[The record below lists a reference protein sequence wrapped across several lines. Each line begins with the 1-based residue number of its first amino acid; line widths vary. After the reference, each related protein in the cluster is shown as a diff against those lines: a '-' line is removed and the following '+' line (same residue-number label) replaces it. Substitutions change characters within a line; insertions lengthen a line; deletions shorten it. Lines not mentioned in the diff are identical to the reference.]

1 VQFSKKG
8 EIMYQY
14 VRFNK
19 DGQEVFDF
27 NELSLEQRANFIRDL
42 ELIAQDIEVDVD
54 SAGAS
59 NEERALSIEIAARNA
74 VVNALYSIDAEI
86 DQDTKQIMVDRIMY
100 ILADRNSVEID

>member
-1 VQFSKKG
+1 
-8 EIMYQY
+8 MYQY

-19 DGQEVFDF
+19 DGQEVFDY

-54 SAGAS
+54 SEPGAS
-59 NEERALSIEIAARNA
+59 NGERALSIEIAARNA
-74 VVNALYSIDAEI
+74 VINALYSIDAEI

>member
-1 VQFSKKG
+1 
-8 EIMYQY
+8 MYQY
-14 VRFNK
+14 VCFNK
-19 DGQEVFDF
+19 DGQEVFDY

-42 ELIAQDIEVDVD
+42 ELIAQDIEVD
-54 SAGAS
+54 SEPGAS

-74 VVNALYSIDAEI
+74 VINALYSIDAEI

>member
-1 VQFSKKG
+1 
-8 EIMYQY
+8 MYQY
-14 VRFNK
+14 VCFNK
-19 DGQEVFDF
+19 NGQEVFDY

-42 ELIAQDIEVDVD
+42 ELIAQDIEVD
-54 SAGAS
+54 SEPGAS

-74 VVNALYSIDAEI
+74 VINALYSIDAEI

>member
-1 VQFSKKG
+1 
-8 EIMYQY
+8 MYQY

-19 DGQEVFDF
+19 DGQEVFDY
-27 NELSLEQRANFIRDL
+27 NELSLDQRENFIRDL
-42 ELIAQDIEVDVD
+42 ELIAQDIEVDVEP
-54 SAGAS
+54 GAS
-59 NEERALSIEIAARNA
+59 NGERALSIEIAAQNA